1 MLPLTENE
9 VKSHHNMQ
17 RNVTF
22 VEKRSHKNLLNI
34 KINGKLETIVI
45 LQVNTKV

>member
-9 VKSHHNMQ
+9 PKSHHKMQ

-34 KINGKLETIVI
+34 KINEKL
-45 LQVNTKV
+45 